1 MASDADK
8 ELSTIFLIAEFLM
21 FLALE
26 AYRRVLSDSSKLVSA
41 GETHATMTVLEFP
54 KIYQAKIK
62 AGKIGKQNST

>member
-1 MASDADK
+1 
-8 ELSTIFLIAEFLM
+8 M